1 MALVALLV
9 FSTIGFGSALVGFLG
24 FGLTFGA
31 AVSVYLGLSV
41 LGPVCVVP
49 VARVLSSILGLNG
62 PHAASV

>member
-9 FSTIGFGSALVGFLG
+9 FSLIGFGSALVGFVG

-31 AVSVYLGLSV
+31 ALSVYLSLSI
-41 LGPVCVVP
+41 LGPLCVVP
-49 VARVLSSILGLNG
+49 VAHALSNLLGLNG